1 LYPDERAVPR
11 RLTQLIA
18 LWFVVQI
25 VVPFTAP
32 LQTFDVHD
40 ALGGTTPRSAQST
53 PESSTTPTIR
63 EGSAVSGLAA
73 LMALTTP
80 IVSPITRVDAIERSH
95 QTSIRRPPLPIRVQR
110 SILRL

>member
-1 LYPDERAVPR
+1 VRR

-25 VVPFTAP
+25 LVPFTAP
-32 LQTFDVHD
+32 LQTLDVHD
-40 ALGGTTPRSAQST
+40 PLGRTTPRGAQST

-63 EGSAVSGLAA
+63 ESSAVSGVAS
-73 LMALTTP
+73 LMALTTAA
-80 IVSPITRVDAIERSH
+80 VSPITRADAFERSP
-95 QTSIRRPPLPIRVQR
+95 QTAIRRPPLPIRVQR

>member
-1 LYPDERAVPR
+1 MPR

-25 VVPFTAP
+25 VLPFTAP
-32 LQTFDVHD
+32 LQALDVHD

-63 EGSAVSGLAA
+63 EGSSVSGLAA

-80 IVSPITRVDAIERSH
+80 AISRITRAEAIDRSP
-95 QTSIRRPPLPIRVQR
+95 QTSIRRPPLTIRVQR

>member
-1 LYPDERAVPR
+1 LRR

-32 LQTFDVHD
+32 LQMLDVHD
-40 ALGGTTPRSAQST
+40 LGRTTPRSTQST

-63 EGSAVSGLAA
+63 ESSAVSGLASLAAPTTAA
-73 LMALTTP
+73 L
-80 IVSPITRVDAIERSH
+80 SPITRADAFERSP
-95 QTSIRRPPLPIRVQR
+95 QTAIRRPPLPIRVQR